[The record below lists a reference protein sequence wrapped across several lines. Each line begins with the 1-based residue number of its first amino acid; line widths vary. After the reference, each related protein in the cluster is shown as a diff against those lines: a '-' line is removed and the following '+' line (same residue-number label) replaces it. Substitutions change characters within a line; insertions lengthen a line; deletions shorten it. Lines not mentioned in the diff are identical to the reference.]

1 MIPEDAV
8 LPPLPNYSRRWDELS
23 DEERRVEAR
32 KMELYAAMVER
43 LDHHVGRLIAALREL
58 GEFDNTLIVFF
69 SDNGAAGED
78 VSRLADNQT
87 FLPER
92 FDLSYETMGRMNS
105 FVYYGP
111 EWASAASG
119 PYRYFKQFVHEGGI
133 RVPGFAVVPPA
144 LAEQLPGA
152 TTGAYLHVTD
162 LFPTFLEFAGAEMPA
177 PEDKILPV
185 GQSILPLLRGEVETV
200 HLEPTG
206 GWEIFGR
213 RAIRKGP
220 WKAAWLAP
228 PLGKGDWALYNLD
241 DDPGELT
248 DLAGER
254 PEVLAELLAAWE
266 DYVEENGVIVV
277 EEDRAFG
284 PPRLQR

>member
-1 MIPEDAV
+1 
-8 LPPLPNYSRRWDELS
+8 
-23 DEERRVEAR
+23 
-32 KMELYAAMVER
+32 MELYAAMVER
-43 LDHHVGRLIAALREL
+43 LDHHVGRLVNAIQEL
-58 GEFDNTLIVFF
+58 GQFENTLIVFF

-87 FLPER
+87 FLPQR

-133 RVPGFAVVPPA
+133 RVPGFAVVPPGLTA
-144 LAEQLPGA
+144 HLPGA
-152 TTGAYLHVTD
+152 TTGAFLHVTD
-162 LFPTFLEFAGAEMPA
+162 LFPTFLQLAGAEA
-177 PEDKILPV
+177 PTAPDKILPI
-185 GQSILPLLRGEVETV
+185 GNSIVPPLRADVETV
-200 HLEPTG
+200 HEEPAA

-213 RAIRKGP
+213 RAIRRGP
-220 WKAAWLAP
+220 WKASWLAP
-228 PLGKGDWALYNLD
+228 PLGEGHWALYNLD
-241 DDPGELT
+241 EDPGELT
-248 DLAGER
+248 NLSSER
-254 PEVLAELLAAWE
+254 PDVLNELLVAWN

-284 PPRLQR
+284 PPVPLR